1 MKLMLYLIVFII
13 YTTLP
18 TFSQEKVLTPLN
30 HQANERLLKSE
41 AYTMDWFMVTDTT
54 EVKIGE
60 VETQIQKK
68 EAVTYVI
75 TQVKMNRSTD
85 KWVDSTVVATRN
97 FEPIYHASYNQQ
109 RDMVLKFGK
118 KVTGFYF
125 DKKSNTKT
133 PILEETNTSFFDSN
147 FYPQLIRLLPLKD
160 NYCETISIFDYNPK
174 SKIGVLT
181 ATIKNTQKK
190 TTTFKGESL
199 PIWKVEVTD
208 DISGNNALNTYYI
221 DFLTRKLLKQEI
233 DFGGRKMIMRLRE

>member
-1 MKLMLYLIVFII
+1 MKQILYLIVCFIHA
-13 YTTLP
+13 
-18 TFSQEKVLTPLN
+18 TFSIYSQENIITPLN
-30 HQANERLLKSE
+30 LQANDSLLKSDT
-41 AYTMDWFMVTDTT
+41 YSMDWFMVTDTT

-68 EAVTYVI
+68 KAVTYVI

-85 KWVDSTVVATRN
+85 KWIDTTVVATKN

-109 RDMVLKFGK
+109 RDMVLKFDE
-118 KVTGFYF
+118 KVTGYYL
-125 DKKSNTKT
+125 DKKSSTRT
-133 PILEETNTSFFDSN
+133 PILEETNTPFFDSN

-160 NYCETISIFDYNPK
+160 NYAKTISIFDYNPK

-181 ATIKNTQKK
+181 ATIKNTQKNMVN
-190 TTTFKGESL
+190 FKGESL

-221 DFLTRKLLKQEI
+221 DFRTRKLLKQEI
-233 DFGGRKMIMRLRE
+233 DFGGRKMVIKLRE